1 MENLRKM
8 GIYID
13 LSNVELTS
21 ADLNVKGMAIDY
33 SLLVKDIAEG
43 YELTVLRA
51 YDGIAASGMTPLQ
64 KSLRSA
70 GFDVMLYEPQVKIDN
85 TTGKKTLVQK
95 EVDTAITTDVSWD
108 LAFKKVDCAVIV
120 SGDRDMHPAV
130 KRALD
135 EGCDVKVVA
144 LSNSLSD
151 EYLKS
156 LEKYTLM
163 EDYEVFTLGD
173 TLEPVQNFVSSEI
186 VRGAAVNE

>member
-85 TTGKKTLVQK
+85 TTGKKILVQK

-130 KRALD
+130 KRALE

>member
-21 ADLNVKGMAIDY
+21 VDLNVKGMAIDY

-130 KRALD
+130 KRALE

>member
-130 KRALD
+130 KRALE

>member
-21 ADLNVKGMAIDY
+21 VDLNIKGMAIDY

-130 KRALD
+130 KRALE